1 MVTSHVGDFLNV
13 LVIYRP
19 STNHLNE
26 SSLDKWLIVTF
37 GSNKFLSTDTKINRN
52 DVKNEKETE
61 KWNWTF
67 FFWRLKVIQILMSS
81 HFNFSTVV
89 EPIFQR

>member
-1 MVTSHVGDFLNV
+1 MILPPTSEISRHHKVTNITVT
-13 LVIYRP
+13 VINRP

-67 FFWRLKVIQILMSS
+67 FSF
-81 HFNFSTVV
+81 
-89 EPIFQR
+89 EG